1 MAKAREQEPSPSP
14 ESTTY
19 SPKITDA
26 EEGENEKV
34 ANIFKER
41 NNNTEDRQRRESM
54 V

>member
-1 MAKAREQEPSPSP
+1 MANAREKEPSPSP

-19 SPKITDA
+19 SPKIA
-26 EEGENEKV
+26 KEGENEKA

-41 NNNTEDRQRRESM
+41 NNHTEDRQRRESM